1 MKFSIIVP
9 VYNAEEYL
17 VECIESILRQTYR
30 CDELILVDDGST
42 DGSRAVCTRYAEQ
55 YPEQIKVFFQEN
67 SGPMK
72 ARWQG
77 LRMADGDV
85 ILFMDAD
92 DCLRKDALEI
102 ICAGYEKTGCDVVL
116 FNASQN
122 PDYQIKY
129 RKVPF
134 SNEQCFFGEKKR
146 TLFKVMI
153 TTSELNSLVL
163 KAIKKEVLQSIGK
176 VDDRRRIKHGEDL
189 LQSLPIITNAKKIC
203 YLDENLYYYRSRPDS
218 IVHTYDPARHHSIR
232 YVHQEM
238 EKYIDL
244 WGMQEYHPQ
253 HYAREV
259 RGWVDCLKELL
270 KHQAPGTEKQK
281 LLRELAE
288 DSYFRNAYGR
298 MAAACLSCKE
308 AVLARWLYQKKYG
321 RLLLIGRIIRLI
333 RQYA

>member
-55 YPEQIKVFFQEN
+55 YPEQIRVIFQEN

-77 LRMADGDV
+77 VKRAKGDI

-102 ICAGYEKTGCDVVL
+102 IHTGYERTGCDVVL
-116 FNASQN
+116 FNASQDN
-122 PDYQIKY
+122 RFQTQY
-129 RKVPF
+129 RNVPF
-134 SNEQCFFGEKKR
+134 ANEQCFSGEEKKELLK
-146 TLFKVMI
+146 TVI
-153 TTSELNSLVL
+153 TTSKLNSLVL
-163 KAIKKEVLQSIGK
+163 KAIKKELIQSLET
-176 VDDRRRIKHGEDL
+176 VDYSRRIKHGEDL
-189 LQSLPIITNAKKIC
+189 LQSLPLITKAKKIC

-232 YVHQEM
+232 YVHREM

-270 KHQAPGTEKQK
+270 KHQAPGAEKQK

-288 DSYFRNAYGR
+288 DAYFRNAYGR
-298 MAAACLSCKE
+298 MAAACLSRKE
-308 AVLARWLYQKKYG
+308 TVLARWLYQKKYG